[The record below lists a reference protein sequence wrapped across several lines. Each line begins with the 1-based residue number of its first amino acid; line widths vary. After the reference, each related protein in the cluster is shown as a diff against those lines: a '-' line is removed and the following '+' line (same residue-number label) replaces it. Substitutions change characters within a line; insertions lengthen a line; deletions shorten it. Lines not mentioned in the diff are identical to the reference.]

1 MEYRLYNVKGLWMR
15 VHAPHNYS
23 QSDGRSM
30 PCAFDAPDAKY
41 EGSFVI
47 SEEIAKQAARK
58 CVEAYNGK
66 KKHDWL
72 EYKPSGL
79 GDLFKRE
86 TDMNGIETGNY
97 ILKAVK
103 KTYGE
108 NGNAPKVWMPN
119 SKEATD
125 DFRITN
131 GSTCHVVLTLAPWNY
146 AGKAGVQFRLKG
158 VMVTELADAPS
169 MDNPFVDDPNAEIS
183 ANGSSDAELDN
194 LLDDLAGKD
203 KPAASAPFN
212 DDIPF

>member
-1 MEYRLYNVKGLWMR
+1 
-15 VHAPHNYS
+15 
-23 QSDGRSM
+23 
-30 PCAFDAPDAKY
+30 
-41 EGSFVI
+41 
-47 SEEIAKQAARK
+47 
-58 CVEAYNGK
+58 
-66 KKHDWL
+66 
-72 EYKPSGL
+72 
-79 GDLFKRE
+79 
-86 TDMNGIETGNY
+86 MNGIETGNY

-169 MDNPFVDDPNAEIS
+169 MDNPFVNDPNAEIS
-183 ANGSSDAELDN
+183 AGGSIDAELDN
-194 LLDDLAGKD
+194 CWMTLARTSLQQ
-203 KPAASAPFN
+203 ARRLTTTSF
-212 DDIPF
+212 